1 MPLAELA
8 GVPVGDG
15 CPVRLMAALNVSPES
30 FHPDSVSRDAA
41 ALREA
46 AQRAA
51 DEGADIIDVG
61 AMSTAPYLQ
70 TEVPVTEEVRRM
82 TWALEVVGAAV
93 ALPLS
98 ADTTRAAV
106 ASAALSAGARIINDV
121 SGLRADER
129 MAEVATRAEGLVLT
143 ASEPANPDARTAG
156 RRAREAPLTLVRR
169 LLAESLERA
178 ARAGIGR
185 ERIVLDPGIGFFTRS
200 DVAPDLFNCQVL
212 AQLQSLLDLA
222 RPLMVGVSRKSFIGR
237 ITGRADPAERLWG
250 SLGAT
255 AVAVYNGAAVV
266 RTHDVAPTRDV
277 VRVAEAIRAR
287 RA

>member
-1 MPLAELA
+1 MPQR
-8 GVPVGDG
+8 
-15 CPVRLMAALNVSPES
+15 CVRLP
-30 FHPDSVSRDAA
+30 
-41 ALREA
+41 
-46 AQRAA
+46 QRAA

-129 MAEVATRAEGLVLT
+129 MAEVATRAEDWCSPRQSPRIPMPELR
-143 ASEPANPDARTAG
+143 DAERE
-156 RRAREAPLTLVRR
+156 EAPLTLVRR
-169 LLAESLERA
+169 LWRRVSNGGRALASARTDRARSRHRVFHPERRCA
-178 ARAGIGR
+178 
-185 ERIVLDPGIGFFTRS
+185 
-200 DVAPDLFNCQVL
+200 DLFNCQVL

-237 ITGRADPAERLWG
+237 ITGRADPAERLWAR
-250 SLGAT
+250 LGRPRWRYT
-255 AVAVYNGAAVV
+255 MV
-266 RTHDVAPTRDV
+266 RRSSGPMTLHRRADV